1 MPHNVQYKTFD
12 EISAIVENVQSML
25 VSQMQK
31 KLEGQLTEKIDDQY
45 MEVIQSNFD
54 EISDLHSRAYT
65 VMNESKQSTADAKVD
80 MNEKRVE
87 LQDVMYER
95 KHILEEIVR
104 CRGFRSVYQDVE
116 LIPLEE
122 FQQRAGP
129 EYLENMDNPHQL
141 MINRL
146 KYELVVRTALK
157 EQKEALE
164 LERTQLIKETRKV
177 QKKVNLFDK
186 LLDDFVSS
194 AAPVEEA
201 LQAEQQPAAAAA
213 AVVDNDIEMQEP
225 ETMDT
230 TL

>member
-1 MPHNVQYKTFD
+1 
-12 EISAIVENVQSML
+12 
-25 VSQMQK
+25 
-31 KLEGQLTEKIDDQY
+31 
-45 MEVIQSNFD
+45 
-54 EISDLHSRAYT
+54 
-65 VMNESKQSTADAKVD
+65 MNKSKQSTADAKVD

-95 KHILEEIVR
+95 KHILEEI
-104 CRGFRSVYQDVE
+104 QK
-116 LIPLEE
+116 
-122 FQQRAGP
+122 AGQ
-129 EYLENMDNPHQL
+129 EYLENMDNPHLL

-146 KYELVVRTALK
+146 KYELVVRSALK

-164 LERTQLIKETRKV
+164 LERAQLIKETRKV

-201 LQAEQQPAAAAA
+201 LQAEQ
-213 AVVDNDIEMQEP
+213 VTVTDHDTEMQEP

-230 TL
+230 NE

>member
-1 MPHNVQYKTFD
+1 
-12 EISAIVENVQSML
+12 
-25 VSQMQK
+25 
-31 KLEGQLTEKIDDQY
+31 
-45 MEVIQSNFD
+45 MEAIQSNFD
-54 EISDLHSRAYT
+54 EISDLHSRAYA
-65 VMNESKQSTADAKVD
+65 VMNESKQLTADAKVD

-146 KYELVVRTALK
+146 KYELVVRTA
-157 EQKEALE
+157 
-164 LERTQLIKETRKV
+164 
-177 QKKVNLFDK
+177 
-186 LLDDFVSS
+186 
-194 AAPVEEA
+194 
-201 LQAEQQPAAAAA
+201 
-213 AVVDNDIEMQEP
+213 
-225 ETMDT
+225 
-230 TL
+230 